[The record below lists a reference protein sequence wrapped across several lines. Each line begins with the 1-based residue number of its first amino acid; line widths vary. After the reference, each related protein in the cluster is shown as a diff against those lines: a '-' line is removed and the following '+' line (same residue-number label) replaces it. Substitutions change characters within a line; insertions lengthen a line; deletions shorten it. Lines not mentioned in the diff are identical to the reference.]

1 MRIAISGTHF
11 SGKSTLVEA
20 LSEVLPHY
28 TTVEEP
34 YYLLAEEGYEFAEL
48 PSLED
53 FEHTL
58 ERSIENLDESV
69 QNVIFDRCPADILG
83 YLLTHA
89 DAEAF
94 DLEEWL
100 PRVKIALRKLDLIVF
115 LPIEKPDRIVLPLS
129 QDAAYRLRVDEEAPG
144 DHPGELI
151 RLRGGRAGGHG
162 QSAGAAR
169 TGIGAYPQWKLIWLL
184 GFGKCYLS
192 LMNGGDA

>member
-28 TTVEEP
+28 TTIEEP

-53 FEHTL
+53 FEHML
-58 ERSIENLDESV
+58 QRSIENLDESV

-83 YLLTHA
+83 YLLTHI

-100 PRVKIALRKLDLIVF
+100 PRVKTALGKLDLIVF

-129 QDAAYRLRVDEEAPG
+129 QDAAYRLRVDEKLQEIILG
-144 DHPGELI
+144 DSFDFEVDVLEVTGSPQARLGRVLAHI
-151 RLRGGRAGGHG
+151 R
-162 QSAGAAR
+162 
-169 TGIGAYPQWKLIWLL
+169 
-184 GFGKCYLS
+184 
-192 LMNGGDA
+192 NGN